1 MKTLKKIAFSLITL
15 LTAGQAVG
23 ANTSTAVDQVT
34 SAVTVADDVDYH
46 ITGTVPFTADGSI
59 DITATDHAVLIFD
72 NVKPS
77 KLLAYLKYIKINGAA
92 AVNNSTCQVKI
103 YNRGSILLPYSKDIK
118 PLTVYSGTNFTGTA
132 VNDFGLEHNGG
143 FMSTL
148 TEAKLNNK
156 IRSFKLKRG
165 YMVTFSTRAG
175 GYGYN
180 RCFIADNEDLEFAE
194 MPAILDRSISSYRI
208 FKWND
213 AGKKGLANDTR
224 SESNNAL
231 GSTWCY
237 SFGLG
242 EDTGIDRECVPHH
255 IYEGWPAIADCAKTN
270 YTTSSPTMKTNNEPG
285 NSADDHPQSVA
296 TVLANWEQHM
306 ATGMR
311 LCSPSSHDGSLGWL
325 KEFMDSIDARGWRCD
340 VLDVHSYWPS
350 GSFYGLSGWYDKYHR
365 PIWISEWCWGASWN
379 RNGVFNPSLSDADAM
394 SQNAAMVKELCEL
407 MDGYDFIE
415 RYSFWNSEADRSKLY
430 LNGQLTEAGKNYAAL
445 EGKVGYNRK
454 YDYVPRIPKAK
465 GAPYNLSCVYD
476 AAKGVS
482 VLRWHE
488 KNGEYNK
495 SMTIERRETGKPWQT
510 LVEIDL
516 EEDEAD
522 YMYEDTET
530 FYGAEYRVHVVY
542 ADGKDY
548 YTAKTAKAVPASL
561 AAGDAV
567 SIDGNIYY
575 IGGNILPNGDF
586 DFGTMGWTNGE
597 GGELSLPHFQVF
609 DNGGY
614 DGKTYLQAYSHEAAD
629 KVGSLKT
636 IVDVVPGADYYYS
649 AASIY
654 DGMTNNKLSLTT
666 DGTNEDEVVA
676 SMSNYSIWTK
686 YDKKFNTGTYSKA
699 MLSFRY
705 LGAKACFDQ
714 LSISRLF
721 DNKAEAVADG
731 VKAEKARAEML
742 LKYNTGIPSLNDEL
756 SSVLSTATDDEQ
768 SLSMLTTTV
777 NNITEAIR
785 LKNYVDSVSTV
796 YAAVSAEG
804 LEGTAEIGE
813 AFARIEKTSSAAD
826 YVNEVL
832 ALKDM
837 VATWLPFSE
846 VQMIQYPSF
855 AQQSIVWKKSGT
867 YSSGSQKVDAQ
878 DDMTFWSA
886 LWTDNDG
893 EDRTDKTMAITQD
906 IQKNTSGDYLA
917 HGLYVLR
924 CKAATH
930 HGCISDQHAY
940 ILHNGDSISSP
951 ILSTDRF
958 DVALF
963 ANDGKWETLTTRPVY
978 INERDALTIGFSS
991 SRNGATANA
1000 WKPYGEQKG
1009 SGDGREGSW
1018 NVTDFALCHI
1028 PVYHCKVDDSG
1039 WSTICLPYDAKPTEG
1054 VKLYQIAG
1062 RLATG
1067 AICLEEIYG
1076 IEAGKPCVIYSDHEE
1091 AVILES
1097 GAKVDKR
1104 VNGENGLL
1112 GLFITSATAPKNS
1125 VVLRNGAWVVQDSDN
1140 REDRAKMSD
1149 FSAYIKSIDN
1159 VPTIESWDGVM
1170 LPMTSLTG
1178 IDRVSS
1184 EGAISGSLFTVDGRR
1199 VATPSFP
1206 GIYIK
1211 VINGNA
1217 KKICR

>member
-1 MKTLKKIAFSLITL
+1 
-15 LTAGQAVG
+15 
-23 ANTSTAVDQVT
+23 
-34 SAVTVADDVDYH
+34 
-46 ITGTVPFTADGSI
+46 
-59 DITATDHAVLIFD
+59 
-72 NVKPS
+72 
-77 KLLAYLKYIKINGAA
+77 
-92 AVNNSTCQVKI
+92 
-103 YNRGSILLPYSKDIK
+103 
-118 PLTVYSGTNFTGTA
+118 
-132 VNDFGLEHNGG
+132 
-143 FMSTL
+143 
-148 TEAKLNNK
+148 
-156 IRSFKLKRG
+156 
-165 YMVTFSTRAG
+165 
-175 GYGYN
+175 
-180 RCFIADNEDLEFAE
+180 
-194 MPAILDRSISSYRI
+194 
-208 FKWND
+208 
-213 AGKKGLANDTR
+213 
-224 SESNNAL
+224 
-231 GSTWCY
+231 
-237 SFGLG
+237 
-242 EDTGIDRECVPHH
+242 
-255 IYEGWPAIADCAKTN
+255 
-270 YTTSSPTMKTNNEPG
+270 
-285 NSADDHPQSVA
+285 
-296 TVLANWEQHM
+296 
-306 ATGMR
+306 
-311 LCSPSSHDGSLGWL
+311 
-325 KEFMDSIDARGWRCD
+325 
-340 VLDVHSYWPS
+340 
-350 GSFYGLSGWYDKYHR
+350 
-365 PIWISEWCWGASWN
+365 
-379 RNGVFNPSLSDADAM
+379 
-394 SQNAAMVKELCEL
+394 
-407 MDGYDFIE
+407 
-415 RYSFWNSEADRSKLY
+415 
-430 LNGQLTEAGKNYAAL
+430 
-445 EGKVGYNRK
+445 
-454 YDYVPRIPKAK
+454 
-465 GAPYNLSCVYD
+465 
-476 AAKGVS
+476 
-482 VLRWHE
+482 
-488 KNGEYNK
+488 
-495 SMTIERRETGKPWQT
+495 
-510 LVEIDL
+510 
-516 EEDEAD
+516 
-522 YMYEDTET
+522 
-530 FYGAEYRVHVVY
+530 
-542 ADGKDY
+542 
-548 YTAKTAKAVPASL
+548 
-561 AAGDAV
+561 
-567 SIDGNIYY
+567 
-575 IGGNILPNGDF
+575 
-586 DFGTMGWTNGE
+586 
-597 GGELSLPHFQVF
+597 
-609 DNGGY
+609 
-614 DGKTYLQAYSHEAAD
+614 
-629 KVGSLKT
+629 
-636 IVDVVPGADYYYS
+636 
-649 AASIY
+649 
-654 DGMTNNKLSLTT
+654 
-666 DGTNEDEVVA
+666 
-676 SMSNYSIWTK
+676 
-686 YDKKFNTGTYSKA
+686 

-721 DNKAEAVADG
+721 DNKDEAVADG

-756 SSVLSTATDDEQ
+756 SSVLSTATDDGQ

-813 AFARIEKTSSAAD
+813 ALASIEKTSSAAD

-1067 AICLEEIYG
+1067 AICLEEIDC

-1112 GLFITSATAPKNS
+1112 GLFVTSATAPKNS

-1170 LPMTSLTG
+1170 LPIASLTG

-1184 EGAISGSLFTVDGRR
+1184 EGAISGSLFTIDGRR
-1199 VATPSFP
+1199 VATTSFP

-1211 VINGNA
+1211 VINGKA